1 MTNGI
6 NIGSIKELIGGRCIE
21 LSVDGGVNANNASS
35 IVEAGADVLVA
46 GSAVFGEKNYG
57 SAISA
62 LRDVGE

>member
-1 MTNGI
+1 
-6 NIGSIKELIGGRCIE
+6 
-21 LSVDGGVNANNASS
+21 VDGGVNANNASS

-62 LRDVGE
+62 LRDIDG